1 MTAVKNKIPNV
12 SNLVKKTAYDAE
24 ILDIKFEYFTTTNYN
39 RFTNEKIDLKIK
51 LKELANKFDIAGFID
66 NSDFNKKVATLATK
80 AELKAEQDKITK
92 LEKFYSSYLRGKSH
106 FKII

>member
-1 MTAVKNKIPNV
+1 M
-12 SNLVKKTAYDAE
+12 E
-24 ILDIKFEYFTTTNYN
+24 
-39 RFTNEKIDLKIK
+39 IK

-66 NSDFNKKVATLATK
+66 NSDFNKKVAKLATK